1 MSVTLLEVGADRADV
16 VDQVWG
22 HLTGQD
28 VTQAGRAVTAEVTG
42 HHLRS
47 LSPYLEAMMIEP
59 RHTGGSGWSK
69 QREIT

>member
-1 MSVTLLEVGADRADV
+1 MSVTFLEMGADRADV

-22 HLTGQD
+22 DLTGQD